1 MLKPIKHL
9 MDNPNDI
16 PDVPRVTKEYLQSSF
31 NHAYLRETGIIKR
44 LMQQGFSETYI
55 LGFIEG
61 LGYASSVLDEMEL
74 RKEANRE

>member
-16 PDVPRVTKEYLQSSF
+16 PDVPRATKEYLQSSF
-31 NHAYLRETGIIKR
+31 NHAYLRETGVLKK
-44 LMQQGFSETYI
+44 MQQAGYSDSHI

-61 LGYASSVLDEMEL
+61 LGFASHLLDEMEL